1 MSVEAAKGFWSASN
15 LFLKARGVVSITLI
29 LVIITSIGSISECV
43 QQKSAMPFIKT
54 MGGKLLNHD
63 TTLYVQAKQIEKEGG
78 FDVVSK
84 NPGNWWSKVKAFFSV
99 VWKILM
105 LLYEFWFIW
114 TIAVLCYRLGEVI
127 FGSDNKIG
135 LVIFMLILMASF
147 QIVTNFVIVDDGA
160 TEGYKMTTGEKLIPF
175 KGVIQFCKI
184 IPMLNEPI
192 YRAVGYKPADIVQND
207 TIATNI
213 SQNISQPIQQD
224 SGVVVV

>member
-1 MSVEAAKGFWSASN
+1 
-15 LFLKARGVVSITLI
+15 
-29 LVIITSIGSISECV
+29 
-43 QQKSAMPFIKT
+43 
-54 MGGKLLNHD
+54 
-63 TTLYVQAKQIEKEGG
+63 
-78 FDVVSK
+78 
-84 NPGNWWSKVKAFFSV
+84 
-99 VWKILM
+99 M